1 MRMRLRLGRIRA
13 LVLAAAF
20 AALAL
25 AGAPAWAQQG
35 GRVLTRSDVV
45 TIKVVGQPDLDTT
58 SRVDLDGTV
67 QFPYVG
73 RVKAAGLTEDA
84 LARSI
89 ERRLAQRQIVNDPHV
104 LIEIANFGAQVS
116 IQGQVGSPGLY
127 TIDRPT
133 TLTQIL
139 ARAGGLRDTGAT
151 VTIQRNGARGKSVQT
166 YNGTD
171 IVSGKVNGDRIIV
184 QDNDEIFV
192 ALAPFYYVY
201 GYVGHTG
208 EFQLTRPI
216 TVQQAIAI
224 AGGLLTLGTD
234 WRLKIKRRQANGET
248 EEVPASLDDQ
258 VEPNDTIIVNERLF

>member
-1 MRMRLRLGRIRA
+1 MRTILHMGLVRA
-13 LVLAAAF
+13 LAF
-20 AALAL
+20 AAAACAAL
-25 AGAPAWAQQG
+25 AGGPASAQG

-45 TIKVVGQPDLDTT
+45 TIKVVSQPDMDTT

-67 QFPYVG
+67 QFPYIG
-73 RVKAAGLTEDA
+73 RINAAGLTEDA
-84 LARSI
+84 LARAI
-89 ERRLAQRQIVNDPHV
+89 EKRLAARQIVNDPHV
-104 LIEIANFGAQVS
+104 LIEISNFGAEVS
-116 IQGQVGSPGLY
+116 VQGQVGAPGLY

-151 VTIQRNGARGKSVQT
+151 VTIQRKGPGGRTVQT
-166 YNGTD
+166 YNGSD
-171 IVSGKVNGDRIIV
+171 IVAGRVNGDHIQVR
-184 QDNDEIFV
+184 DNDEIYV

-201 GYVGHTG
+201 GYVGRTG

-224 AGGLLTLGTD
+224 AGGLSQLGTD
-234 WRLKIKRRQANGET
+234 WRLKIKRRAANGET

>member
-1 MRMRLRLGRIRA
+1 MRTILQVGQIRA
-13 LVLAAAF
+13 LFFAAAAC
-20 AALAL
+20 AAA
-25 AGAPAWAQQG
+25 AGSSAWAEG
-35 GRVLTRSDVV
+35 GRALTRSDVV
-45 TIKVVGQPDLDTT
+45 TIKVVSQPDMDTT
-58 SRVDLDGTV
+58 SRVDLDGTI

-73 RVKAAGLTEDA
+73 RIKAAGLTEDA
-84 LARSI
+84 LARAI
-89 ERRLAQRQIVNDPHV
+89 EKRLAARQIVNDPHV
-104 LIEIANFGAQVS
+104 LIEISNFGAEVS
-116 IQGQVGSPGLY
+116 VQGQVGAPGLY

-139 ARAGGLRDTGAT
+139 ARAGGLRETGAT
-151 VTIQRNGARGKSVQT
+151 VTIQRKGAAGGTVRT
-166 YNGTD
+166 YNGAD
-171 IVSGKVNGDRIIV
+171 IVSGKVNGDRIVV

-224 AGGLLTLGTD
+224 AGGLSQLGTD
-234 WRLKIKRRQANGET
+234 WRLKIKRRAANGET

>member
-1 MRMRLRLGRIRA
+1 MRTRLRLDWIRA

-20 AALAL
+20 AAL
-25 AGAPAWAQQG
+25 APAWAQQG

-45 TIKVVGQPDLDTT
+45 TIKVVSQPDMDTT

-84 LARSI
+84 LARTI

-151 VTIQRNGARGKSVQT
+151 VTIKRKGAGVQT

-171 IVSGKVNGDRIIV
+171 IVSGKVNGDRVLV

-201 GYVGHTG
+201 GYVSHTG

-224 AGGLLTLGTD
+224 AGGLQTLGTD
-234 WRLKIKRRQANGET
+234 WRLKVKRRQANGET

>member
-1 MRMRLRLGRIRA
+1 MRTRLRLDWIRA

-20 AALAL
+20 AAL
-25 AGAPAWAQQG
+25 APAWAQQG

-45 TIKVVGQPDLDTT
+45 TIKVVSQPDMDTT

-84 LARSI
+84 LARTI

-151 VTIQRNGARGKSVQT
+151 VTIKRKGTGVQT

-171 IVSGKVNGDRIIV
+171 IVSGKVNGDRVLV

-201 GYVGHTG
+201 GYVSHTG

-224 AGGLLTLGTD
+224 AGGLQTLGTD
-234 WRLKIKRRQANGET
+234 WRLKVKRRQANGET